1 MIPYI
6 KSRNMY
12 ISIGI
17 AAIGVLSYLA
27 IMDVF
32 DFTSRTDEDHD
43 ADSRR

>member
-1 MIPYI
+1 MTPYI

-17 AAIGVLSYLA
+17 AAVGILSYLA

-32 DFTSRTDEDHD
+32 DFKTRTDEDHD